1 MLHTSC
7 VVVAGKYNEHP
18 VTPGVAR
25 VTLRQFALA
34 VHASED
40 VPAACVSLQDRFGLD
55 VNVLLLAAYIGAVH
69 RQTISAEQVGAART
83 LVDEWHAEVVRP
95 LRGVRRLL
103 KSGPAPAPNERTE
116 EVRNKVAKAE
126 LDAELV
132 ELDLLDGWAS
142 EQQAMLNVPASS
154 ELVMCAMEAALR
166 SYSQD
171 PLHDDARQALTM
183 IAAAATHH
191 SEASS

>member
-7 VVVAGKYNEHP
+7 VVVAGKYSEYP
-18 VTPGVAR
+18 VTPGVAT

-34 VHASED
+34 VHASEN

-69 RQTISAEQVGAART
+69 RQTISAEQVDAART
-83 LVDEWHAEVVRP
+83 LVDEWHAKVVRP

-103 KSGPAPAPNERTE
+103 KSGPAPAPDERTE
-116 EVRNKVAKAE
+116 EVRTKVAKAE

-132 ELDLLDGWAS
+132 ELDLLDGGAR
-142 EQQAMLNVPASS
+142 EQRAMPTVPASTG
-154 ELVMCAMEAALR
+154 LVMRAMEVALR

-171 PLHDDARQALTM
+171 PLDDDARQALTT
-183 IAAAATHH
+183 IAEAASQH
-191 SEASS
+191 SQASS